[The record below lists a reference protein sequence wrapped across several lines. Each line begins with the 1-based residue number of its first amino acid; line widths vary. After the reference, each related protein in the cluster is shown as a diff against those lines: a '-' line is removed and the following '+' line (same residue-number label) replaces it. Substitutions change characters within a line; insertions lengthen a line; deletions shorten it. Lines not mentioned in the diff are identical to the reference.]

1 MKLIRFFVAA
11 IIMFSLS
18 CSNQDQG
25 DEQSSQLLKAG
36 DTPWENGQEV
46 EISGVIYPSRANV
59 RFYLQT
65 EDGTG
70 AHVKPG
76 TDIDIL
82 ETGTK
87 LWVRGTIEYVTHTE
101 PEDYDE
107 KRYAVKKPQKIC
119 YIYVEEFTILDE
131 Y

>member
-65 EDGTG
+65 EDGKG

-87 LWVRGTIEYVTHTE
+87 LWVRGTIEYVSYKE

-107 KRYAVKKPQKIC
+107 KRYAVKFPQTIC
-119 YIYVEEFTILDE
+119 YITVEEFTILDE